1 MIKNLGQIAGL
12 WVGNTSPQNNL
23 LIWFD
28 TGNNIHK
35 TYDYST
41 GTWIPVSMNPIVNKT
56 YAELQNLAA
65 LNSISQGT
73 FYRIT
78 DLGYLALAITSTKIQ
93 YTDNNDNV
101 IIDDLIST
109 KTYCVTSSNLLIED
123 KGGIWDVS
131 TNTLKFNFED
141 TNISSDPSATTAD
154 DYVLGTKLRSGTK
167 KLSKYKLSS
176 LISGVTG
183 NAISWNKGF
192 FLNFLTNLQSYYDV
206 NGGVVRYTT
215 YTAAINTI
223 NQSLNTLQQNINNLN
238 IWNKT
243 IPSPFNPPA
252 TPTDMVAN
260 DTLKTLLQKAQAWIN
275 KFKNAK
281 GIVLSSDYAVDNS
294 GAPAIGD
301 TVEQAI
307 GKIQYEAQGLPS
319 NWNPSTVSTDPT
331 VAAGDTFA
339 QAFAKVQRWFNLF
352 WHISTSRFWSRQT
365 YDGSNPVFD
374 FNSYNG
380 NLNISNGSN
389 KFTQI
394 FSGTITQ
401 RKDVVHLLNFGQTY
415 VIDVDNGNN
424 FEYNIDS
431 YSMTGGTG
439 TIKLIVNNLYLPEPN
454 VAEFLGEND
463 QKVVTTKYALNAK
476 SIANEIRASKYAFV
490 NKSSDFSQSIPYE
503 INEDTPE
510 YLIIKTDENSGGWS
524 QSIRLNIGKVRDGQ
538 IINIVFIDNG
548 FIDNVVIKNS
558 NNYNSA
564 YATLNGTGNPNIQL
578 TQNFSEA
585 FTRVNWSVCQFIC
598 FSKYERDYAPSE
610 IFGTYDY
617 VLMRIR

>member
-12 WVGNTSPQNNL
+12 WVGNTSPQNRL

-123 KGGIWDVS
+123 KGGVWDVS

-167 KLSKYKLSS
+167 KLSKYKFSS
-176 LISGVTG
+176 LISRVTG
-183 NAISWNKGF
+183 NSISWNKGF

-243 IPSPFNPPA
+243 MPSPFNPPA
-252 TPTDMVAN
+252 TPTNMAAN
-260 DTLKTLLQKAQAWIN
+260 DTLKTLLQKVQAWIN

-281 GIVLSSDYAVDNS
+281 GIVLSSDYAVDDS
-294 GAPAIGD
+294 GVPAIGD

-319 NWNPSTVSTDPT
+319 NWSPSTLSTEPT
-331 VAAGDTFA
+331 VAAGDTFS
-339 QAFAKVQRWFNLF
+339 QAFAKVQQWFNLF
-352 WHISTSRFWSRQT
+352 WHITSTRFYSRSVVSST
-365 YDGSNPVFD
+365 VPVFD
-374 FNSYNG
+374 FNSTNKEFKVSRSNSSYSSFSGGKNELKYNESEVLNFIQDESKSK
-380 NLNISNGSN
+380 NLIGSD
-389 KFTQI
+389 
-394 FSGTITQ
+394 FSFEITEFIPNSTPGTITLNSYTIKVDEPIIPNPLLSSGQ
-401 RKDVVHLLNFGQTY
+401 VFKVNDIYSIYAKSLKTDVRSSKVSILDALNYDLTDNSSNAQTFYITKDSPEHIVFYKSSGSGDLYMNFG
-415 VIDVDNGNN
+415 
-424 FEYNIDS
+424 
-431 YSMTGGTG
+431 
-439 TIKLIVNNLYLPEPN
+439 
-454 VAEFLGEND
+454 
-463 QKVVTTKYALNAK
+463 
-476 SIANEIRASKYAFV
+476 
-490 NKSSDFSQSIPYE
+490 
-503 INEDTPE
+503 INSLRE
-510 YLIIKTDENSGGWS
+510 
-524 QSIRLNIGKVRDGQ
+524 GQ
-538 IINIVFIDNG
+538 IIGITFLSGSLEFGINLINTGTNLPIWLPIEDGNLPNPQLGGVSISLPRNSEQKF
-548 FIDNVVIKNS
+548 VVINGSQIGYSQYPLILTK
-558 NNYNSA
+558 
-564 YATLNGTGNPNIQL
+564 LN
-578 TQNFSEA
+578 
-585 FTRVNWSVCQFIC
+585 
-598 FSKYERDYAPSE
+598 
-610 IFGTYDY
+610 
-617 VLMRIR
+617 